1 MNWDSV
7 KSLIGSSAPI
17 IGGLLGGPAGAG
29 IGTLI
34 SSVLGVEDNPNAVI
48 NELKANPEAMLK
60 LQQMQTTHKEKLEQF
75 RLAEI
80 EMNLKDVASARER
93 QTKSESATGKKDWNL
108 YLLAW
113 TIIAGYFLLIGFL
126 VMGTVPD
133 DKTGVIYMLFGT
145 LATAFGGVIQYF
157 FGSSAGSKQKTD
169 VIHNL
174 KGR

>member
-1 MNWDSV
+1 MNWDNV
-7 KSLIGSSAPI
+7 KSLIGNSAPI

-60 LQQMQTTHKEKLEQF
+60 LQQMQTTHKEKLEEF
-75 RLAEI
+75 RLSEI
-80 EMNLKDVASARER
+80 EMNLKDVASARDR
-93 QTKSESATGKKDWNL
+93 QIKSETATGQKDWNL
-108 YLLAW
+108 YALAW
-113 TIIAGYFLLIGFL
+113 LIVGGYFGLIFFLLS
-126 VMGTVPD
+126 GTVPE

-169 VIHNL
+169 VIHKL
-174 KGR
+174 KG